1 MGINGEYPAY
11 ETPVSLNGAT
21 ERLLI
26 RGFYRS
32 NRFTWS

>member
-1 MGINGEYPAY
+1 MVIDGEYPAD
-11 ETPVSLNGAT
+11 EMPASLNGTT